1 MARLLIHPGEHLADE
16 LKALGLSAN
25 QLAKELG
32 VPTNRITEIIRGKR
46 GISGDTALRLG
57 RWFGTGPDI
66 WMNLQKNYEMRLAAQ
81 EIGEALQKIPQHREK
96 LFETALAVEKDK
108 QLRAEMA
115 DWDVTVGDGIET

>member
-16 LKALGLSAN
+16 LKALGMSAN

-66 WMNLQKNYEMRLAAQ
+66 WMNLQK
-81 EIGEALQKIPQHREK
+81 K
-96 LFETALAVEKDK
+96 
-108 QLRAEMA
+108 LRAAASRPGNRRGPGKNPPASRQDRDE
-115 DWDVTVGDGIET
+115 